1 MFTRKYVY
9 HYLFAVTLIGIASYF
24 SDKIKQGLS
33 SNDAENQLIR
43 QYLLNESPLY
53 GFNRPK
59 LWIHSTYEKNA
70 RQWKDFYS
78 RNSTDLN
85 QPYIHLTIKSI
96 INHCGNDFNICL
108 IDDETFSRLIPT
120 WEINMETVPEPARAM
135 YRELGM
141 MKLLYLYGGVV
152 VPNSFLCLRSL
163 APLVADGSTFFAEE
177 VNRTC
182 NVVKKQENTCFL
194 PGTRIMG
201 APKASP
207 AIKDLVEFLEKRNSF
222 PHFTQLGSLRENAQS
237 ATPLS
242 FISADKVGVL
252 NVQWG
257 NSEHAFLGEV
267 QQKILSI
274 SEATIIDGTLVGVK
288 NNKKKPILLEDLLS
302 ENFLDLDEKA
312 YGIYIPADQVLTRP
326 KYQWFAYLTSA
337 EVLATNAVITKYLK
351 ASAVDEYTK
360 DMHTMKSVTTI

>member
-9 HYLFAVTLIGIASYF
+9 HYLFAVTVVGIASYF

-163 APLVADGSTFFAEE
+163 APLVADGSAFFAEE

-182 NVVKKQENTCFL
+182 NVVKKQENACFL

-207 AIKDLVEFLEKRNSF
+207 VIKDLVEFIEKRNSF
-222 PHFTQLGSLRENAQS
+222 PHFNAE
-237 ATPLS
+237 P
-242 FISADKVGVL
+242 
-252 NVQWG
+252 
-257 NSEHAFLGEV
+257 AFLGEV
-267 QQKILSI
+267 QQKILSL
-274 SEATIIDGTLVGVK
+274 SQSSIIDGTLVGIK

-302 ENFLDLDEKA
+302 ENYLELDEKA
-312 YGIYIPADQVLTRP
+312 YGIYIPADQILTRP
-326 KYQWFAYLTSA
+326 KYQWFAYLSSA

-351 ASAVDEYTK
+351 ASAVNEYTK
-360 DMHTMKSVTTI
+360 DTHTMKSVTTI